1 MTGHLKRKRS
11 RVACMPCRERKRKC
25 DGGNPCATCLDWGYE
40 CYHGALPSQ
49 QKKQQQQQQQQQ
61 QKNPAILPSSASPGK
76 SSDTVYSVNTTTTAT
91 NNNHSSSS
99 HHNDALAS
107 HRVGPDPHRITRS
120 LEANSGAAFVR
131 NLGLK
136 VDSTNAPRLNLFGWN
151 IGERRLP
158 SGLGN
163 GTAVSALPIVDIVS
177 LEGMKT
183 LAGVYFA
190 KVDPCYGFLDP
201 RQFYERLDERWR
213 SPLSSGVYD
222 SVLAGVGALGSL
234 FSRRIID
241 VTELLLVE
249 SARSILEVNNRCG
262 MPCFD
267 TATGWTL
274 RVVYMRMTASPH
286 SAWIASATLMHLV
299 EALGLHLESAGE
311 TVLSRRVHCSN
322 PDIRRR
328 LVGVARHLNM
338 WVSYDLGLSRVI
350 FWNDQCLAPAARP
363 GDYTTELLSLLPV
376 SASLGPE
383 KSPDDRDLESSLLR
397 VLDGSHSQ
405 PPSVMA
411 QCNLAL
417 CLLRRLLVMNAS
429 TSSAVKER
437 VLALFRKALQC
448 ARSMAMNCCPWH
460 HMANVP
466 FQIIGVLLDMDTRT
480 SLALLPEAMQTLR
493 FVASTYDTDTMREAY
508 STACLLVRLYQ
519 RRRQEDV
526 DMLSGLVSSHHQPD
540 MEAPVEPAAASR
552 EEISWL
558 EDLVAEMPSLQ
569 GINLYETLDDD
580 LMNLF
585 PTNL

>member
-1 MTGHLKRKRS
+1 MADHLKRKRA
-11 RVACMPCRERKRKC
+11 RIACAPCRERKRKC
-25 DGGNPCATCLDWGYE
+25 NGGHPCTTCLEWGYD
-40 CYHGALPSQ
+40 CSYGSPAS
-49 QKKQQQQQQQQQ
+49 QKKE
-61 QKNPAILPSSASPGK
+61 KHHASASTSASANAILATASSASPG
-76 SSDTVYSVNTTTTAT
+76 SHPDAVYA
-91 NNNHSSSS
+91 
-99 HHNDALAS
+99 NDALVSGSQRPSAAA
-107 HRVGPDPHRITRS
+107 DPHRITRS

-163 GTAVSALPIVDIVS
+163 GAVSALPIVDIVS
-177 LEGMKT
+177 REDMKA
-183 LAGVYFA
+183 LAGIYFA
-190 KVDPCYGFLDP
+190 KVDPCYGFIDAE
-201 RQFYERLDERWR
+201 QFYERLEERWR
-213 SPLSSGVYD
+213 SPLSGGVYD

-249 SARSILEVNNRCG
+249 SARSILELNNRCG
-262 MPCFD
+262 LPCFD

-286 SAWIASATLMHLV
+286 SAWLASATLMHLV
-299 EALGLHLESAGE
+299 EALGLHLESSGE
-311 TVLSRRVHCSN
+311 TVLSRRVQCS

-350 FWNDQCLAPAARP
+350 VWNDQSLAPASRP
-363 GDYTTELLSLLPV
+363 GDYTTELLNLLPV

-383 KSPDDRDLESSLLR
+383 KSPDDRDLESSLLAI
-397 VLDGSHSQ
+397 LDGSHTQ

-429 TSSAVKER
+429 TSSALKER

-466 FQIIGVLLDMDTRT
+466 FQIIGVLLDMDTRN
-480 SLALLPEAMQTLR
+480 SLAVLPEAMQTLR

-508 STACLLVRLYQ
+508 NTACLLVKLYQ

-526 DMLSGLVSSHHQPD
+526 DMLSGLVNVHQQSEP
-540 MEAPVEPAAASR
+540 EAPVEQSAASR
-552 EEISWL
+552 EEITWL

-569 GINLYETLDDD
+569 GINLYGSVDDD